1 MSSGDIL
8 KAFNDHF
15 TEFLEDIERVFPT
28 NPTIIKAKTALTM
41 IRKANPKMLIMYW
54 KSYMVDK
61 YMDVIEKGDLSF
73 FIDKDY
79 SDDVG
84 QMSSSK
90 NDKSNGKI
98 LETINNLRGPVRDMD
113 QDDQQ
118 KAMQY
123 IQNLCQLTIVYHNM

>member
-41 IRKANPKMLIMYW
+41 IRKANPKMLIMSW